1 MKKIISAL
9 LVLVML
15 IGCAL
20 TLTSCAKPELNFEK
34 AKANLEAAGYDVEYS
49 AKAEE
54 LKSFGCLG
62 LVEALEAE
70 NDDGE
75 EIVIAKFD
83 KTKTAKLYIKEQEMS
98 KERQIEYIK
107 YEIKAAEHM
116 VKTYKDELSADEIK
130 DYNEKIEEAKEALE
144 AMKEDFIVGRSG
156 KTVWYGTKAAVEASK
171 G

>member
-34 AKANLEAAGYDVEYS
+34 AKANLEKAGYDVKYS
-49 AKAEE
+49 AKASE
-54 LKSFGCLG
+54 LKSFGYLG

-98 KERQIEYIK
+98 KDRQIEYIK
-107 YEIKAAEHM
+107 YEIKAMEHM
-116 VKTYKDELSADEIK
+116 LRTYEEQYSADEIK
-130 DYNEKIEEAKEALE
+130 ELNEERKEAKEALE
-144 AMKEDFIVGRSG
+144 AMKEEFIVGRSG
-156 KTVWYGTKAAVEASK
+156 KTVWYGTKAAVEASR